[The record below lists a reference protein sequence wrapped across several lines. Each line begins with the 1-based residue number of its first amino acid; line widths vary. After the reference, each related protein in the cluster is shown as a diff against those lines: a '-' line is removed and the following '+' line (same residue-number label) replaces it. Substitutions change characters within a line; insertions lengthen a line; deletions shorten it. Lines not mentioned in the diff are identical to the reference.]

1 MFYMFWLVK
10 SYDFTSQ
17 NAILITLVG
26 LTWDPIWRSPL
37 TRTKICMV
45 GLTWDPN
52 RRSPLTRTKICVV
65 GLTWDPIQQSPL
77 TRTKICVLPVDK
89 VWTCFLRFLLL
100 LLLLLKN
107 FLMVGFLSFF
117 FLMVRFDQ
125 TFHLMLSF
133 FFYFCDFA
141 GLTSILPNCRVDIC
155 PSWLLKLTRFF
166 LMTRLENLVLPYCGV
181 DLKTHHDNK
190 VDLLI
195 SLRFSWQ

>member
-26 LTWDPIWRSPL
+26 LTWDP
-37 TRTKICMV
+37 
-45 GLTWDPN
+45 N
-52 RRSPLTRTKICVV
+52 RRSPLTRTKICMV

-89 VWTCFLRFLLL
+89 VWTCFLRF

-181 DLKTHHDNK
+181 DLKTHHDDK